1 MYSEQTKHLSKKSK
15 LVQALKK
22 TEPAPLPSLPSS
34 EFEETD
40 LA

>member
-1 MYSEQTKHLSKKSK
+1 MIERTKHISKKSK
-15 LVQALKK
+15 LVNQLKK
-22 TEPAPLPSLPSS
+22 SEPAPLPSLPSS

>member
-1 MYSEQTKHLSKKSK
+1 MIEHTKHISKKSK
-15 LVQALKK
+15 RVQELKK
-22 TEPAPLPSLPSS
+22 STPAPLPSLPSS